1 MIPVESDSEASREER
16 TGLLHRRREAIPLEN
31 PNLLK
36 IYFLDVSH
44 IKLRPGFI
52 SNLLDSGYLTMI
64 AHRVVSM

>member
-36 IYFLDVSH
+36 IYFLDDYHV
-44 IKLRPGFI
+44 KL
-52 SNLLDSGYLTMI
+52 GYC
-64 AHRVVSM
+64 VDYV